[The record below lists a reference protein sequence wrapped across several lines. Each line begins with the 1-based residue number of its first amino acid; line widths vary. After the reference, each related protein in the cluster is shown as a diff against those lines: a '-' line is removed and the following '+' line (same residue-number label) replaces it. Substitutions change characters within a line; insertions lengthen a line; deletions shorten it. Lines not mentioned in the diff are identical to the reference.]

1 MLYVEA
7 SGGRD
12 TPEIHPLATK
22 RRFARAVQAES
33 SHCAGNARHCPY
45 NPRIVSS
52 FGRCAKI
59 VGLPPIAE
67 KRCPHSMTI
76 IIQPRYTAVQS
87 AAHAVLKPNIPSRQN
102 GKASV
107 RERVCQDV

>member
-76 IIQPRYTAVQS
+76 IIQPRYTAVKS
-87 AAHAVLKPNIPSRQN
+87 ARSEEHPSAPVTNAHL
-102 GKASV
+102 
-107 RERVCQDV
+107 VCRL

>member
-52 FGRCAKI
+52 FGRCATI
-59 VGLPPIAE
+59 VGLPPIDE
-67 KRCPHSMTI
+67 KRCPPSMTI
-76 IIQPRYTAVQS
+76 KIGR
-87 AAHAVLKPNIPSRQN
+87 
-102 GKASV
+102 ASC
-107 RERVCQDV
+107 RERVEQYVSHPVGAVSLNKNKIYHTS